1 VPHKHTAGKE
11 PASSTI
17 LFFHRNDDIQMKQ
30 FTAPTIVPVLL
41 LVLLSFPTAIS
52 GDKAIP
58 TSVAEYPGVP
68 NPKEFW
74 TNYVDAWEP
83 VVLRGAILST
93 PAMSWAGDAQE
104 STETKLRNKFGDV
117 VVRIERQYEAR
128 AKHYNVD
135 KDLNPFHSITINEF
149 FDKVNQGADGYVIS
163 VLPDIMTKDVIVP
176 RCMFCGDRKYSHW
189 TSPRRWMTAVEETGL
204 WISTEGST
212 YSQLHFDQPNII
224 NCMVAGPS
232 KTWMFVNTK
241 LYHRHVYLDRPYHTG
256 DVENG
261 EQWHP
266 STSNHSPFRL
276 TDKVLEHIPHTITV
290 QHPGDCMYLPHGYLH
305 QVKKDKTSGTGKGGK
320 GGNGVSVAYSIMW
333 NHAEQF
339 SEAAC
344 IDQYP
349 VHSDSPPIPL
359 SLFDQHWWFSGKH
372 LVPLGYP
379 LPYSLKEDLI
389 HYSKMSGN
397 GADRDLYSAGSAVG
411 NNRLS
416 FKKVLKIFI
425 RNSDDIKVVPGHEIF
440 ETVVHFFQMAD
451 CDGKSMYVIFLAFFG
466 TTFNFFL
473 FFCSFQLIPHPPPLQ
488 AMAI

>member
-1 VPHKHTAGKE
+1 
-11 PASSTI
+11 
-17 LFFHRNDDIQMKQ
+17 
-30 FTAPTIVPVLL
+30 
-41 LVLLSFPTAIS
+41 
-52 GDKAIP
+52 
-58 TSVAEYPGVP
+58 
-68 NPKEFW
+68 
-74 TNYVDAWEP
+74 
-83 VVLRGAILST
+83 
-93 PAMSWAGDAQE
+93 
-104 STETKLRNKFGDV
+104 
-117 VVRIERQYEAR
+117 
-128 AKHYNVD
+128 
-135 KDLNPFHSITINEF
+135 
-149 FDKVNQGADGYVIS
+149 
-163 VLPDIMTKDVIVP
+163 
-176 RCMFCGDRKYSHW
+176 
-189 TSPRRWMTAVEETGL
+189 
-204 WISTEGST
+204 
-212 YSQLHFDQPNII
+212 
-224 NCMVAGPS
+224 
-232 KTWMFVNTK
+232 
-241 LYHRHVYLDRPYHTG
+241 
-256 DVENG
+256 
-261 EQWHP
+261 
-266 STSNHSPFRL
+266 
-276 TDKVLEHIPHTITV
+276 
-290 QHPGDCMYLPHGYLH
+290 MYLPHGYLH
-305 QVKKDKTSGTGKGGK
+305 QVKKDKTSGTGKGGKGGK